1 MIRSMTGFGRSEI
14 HEDDRRYTVEIKTVN
29 HRYLEAN
36 IKMPKALS
44 IFESSIRTILKEY
57 LERGKADIFITFEDN
72 SKSAGRVKYN
82 SDIAHEYAAY
92 LKQMSEEFGLDNDMR
107 ISGLARFPEVFTME
121 DSEVDEDALWKG
133 LEKAVRGALG
143 QVVATRTEEGENLK
157 KDLLGKLEDMKK
169 GVSFIEDRAPAVV
182 EAYKEKLRG
191 KIRDM
196 LGDAQI
202 DEARIV
208 TEVTIFAD
216 KISVDEEVVRLKSH
230 IDTMAKTIE
239 NGGHIGRKLDFIA
252 QEMNREAN
260 TTLSKANDLA
270 TSDVAIDLKTSIE
283 KIREQIQNIE

>member
-44 IFESSIRTILKEY
+44 MFESSIRTILKEY

-72 SKSAGRVKYN
+72 NKGAGRVKYN
-82 SDIAHEYAAY
+82 SDVAHEYAAY

-107 ISGLARFPEVFTME
+107 ISNLARFPEVFTME

-133 LEKAVRGALG
+133 LEKAVRGALT

-157 KDLLGKLEDMKK
+157 KDLLGKLDDMKK
-169 GVSFIEDRAPAVV
+169 GVSFIEERAPSVV

-202 DEARIV
+202 DETRIV